1 MAKGYWI
8 GHVDISDPGA
18 YAAYVAGNNEILP
31 KYGGRFIVRGGEMQ
45 IVEGAMRGRHVV
57 IEFPSYA
64 QALAAY
70 NSPEYRENMK
80 IRLPAGEAD
89 LTIVEGYDG

>member
-8 GHVDISDPGA
+8 GHVDVTDPEA
-18 YAAYVAGNNEILP
+18 YAAYVRGNNEILP
-31 KYGGRFIVRGGEMQ
+31 KFGGRFLVRAGANE
-45 IVEGAMRGRHVV
+45 IVEGALRPRHVV

-70 NSPEYRENMK
+70 ASPEYRENMK
-80 IRLPAGEAD
+80 IRLPAGHAD
-89 LTIVEGYDG
+89 LAIVEGYDG